1 MTRHCLTGTI
11 LLAFVVSALVPS
23 TPSWAQTKGAS
34 VKIQHG
40 TVVGAR
46 TITIKSS
53 GNAAK
58 GAVLGGTLGQSAS
71 RCARGTR

>member
-34 VKIQHG
+34 VKIG
-40 TVVGAR
+40 DRDFVFEPAPGEAC
-46 TITIKSS
+46 
-53 GNAAK
+53 
-58 GAVLGGTLGQSAS
+58 GAVLGGWILGYRHLA
-71 RCARGTR
+71 RCCGA